1 MVKGKGKFNLPK
13 DEILR
18 GRENFNQIFNKG
30 KTVSGIHVSIIYLNA
45 ESRKIGFVVSK
56 KVKKAVNRNRY
67 KRLLREI
74 YRLNKDKFPE
84 KGHIIL
90 LAKGISDDF
99 WVLKSE
105 IFELLNKIGYI

>member
-1 MVKGKGKFNLPK
+1 MVKNKGKFNLPK

-18 GRENFNQIFNKG
+18 GRETFDQVFERGEKLTG
-30 KTVSGIHVSIIYLNA
+30 KNVSIFYCQA

-56 KVKKAVNRNRY
+56 RVKKAVNRNRY

-74 YRLNKDKFPE
+74 YRLNKDSFPE

-90 LAKGISDDF
+90 LARGTSDDF
-99 WVLKSE
+99 WLLQSE
-105 IFELLNKIGYI
+105 ILGILNKTNYI